1 MVNSLLFALV
11 ASLLVSVSS
20 LSPSTTRTRREAFF
34 GIAAVA
40 ACPTTIALFEPSA
53 ANAADGYQ
61 DGPRGLKYLVTNEGD
76 GSKPV
81 RGQKIKT
88 SYTLYL
94 NGWPENGGKKID
106 SSKGLLGDKPFE
118 FNVGVSMVVK
128 GWDLALLDMKEGE
141 SRRLIVPSDLGYGD
155 NGAGGAVGGIPAR
168 STLYFEMA
176 LTELGKYPTITTE
189 QTEWLEQ
196 NPL

>member
-1 MVNSLLFALV
+1 MLNNMFVALI
-11 ASLLVSVSS
+11 ASLVIGVSS
-20 LSPSTTRTRREAFF
+20 LSTSPTRREALF

-40 ACPTTIALFEPSA
+40 ASPTIGFFEPPA
-53 ANAADGYQ
+53 ANAADDYQ
-61 DGPRGLKYLVTNEGD
+61 DGPRGLKYLVTNEGY
-76 GSKPV
+76 GAKPV

-94 NGWPENGGKKID
+94 NDWPESGGKKID

-141 SRRLIVPSDLGYGD
+141 SRRLIIPSDLGYGD
-155 NGAGGAVGGIPAR
+155 QGAGGSIGGIPGSA
-168 STLYFEMA
+168 TLYFQVT
-176 LTELGKYPTITTE
+176 LTELGKFPTNNAE
-189 QTEWLEQ
+189 QTEW
-196 NPL
+196 